1 MQMPRNCRARI
12 ATVGPMRGYRA
23 VLAYGIRA
31 GFDFRGGADV
41 SDTGRPTVLLTD
53 RAWPDDAVERT
64 VLDAAGLTLISGP
77 CDAAPA
83 PVIESLVA
91 EHQPDAILT
100 CWAPVS
106 AAAVAASASLRVVA
120 RMGVGLDNID
130 VAAAT
135 ASGVLVTNV
144 PDYCVEEVSDH
155 AVALVLAWTR
165 GIAQAD
171 RQVRAGRWDPAGARL
186 RRLSTL
192 TCGVVG
198 FGRIGRCTARKLLA
212 LGAQVLASSPG
223 RPADTGGVPVV
234 ALEELLARSDVVIVH
249 ARLTAA
255 TRHLLGAR
263 ELSLMP
269 PGSLL
274 VNVSRGGLVDT
285 AALADALASGHLA
298 GAGLDVLE
306 GEPAVPPELLE
317 HAGVVIT
324 PHIAFS
330 SDASVLDLRR
340 SAAEEVVRVLTGQAP
355 HHPCNDPHH
364 VAAPGGRR

>member
-1 MQMPRNCRARI
+1 MIGDASR
-12 ATVGPMRGYRA
+12 T
-23 VLAYGIRA
+23 
-31 GFDFRGGADV
+31 
-41 SDTGRPTVLLTD
+41 TVLLTD
-53 RAWPDDAVERT
+53 RAWPDDTVERT
-64 VLDAAGLTLISGP
+64 VLDAAGFTLVSGP
-77 CDAAPA
+77 PDPTPA
-83 PVIESLVA
+83 QVIESLVA

-106 AAAVAASASLRVVA
+106 AVAMAASPSLRVVA

-130 VAAAT
+130 VHAAT
-135 ASGVLVTNV
+135 ASSVLVTNV

-165 GIAQAD
+165 GIVRAD
-171 RQVRAGRWDPAGARL
+171 RQVRAGRWDPADARL

-192 TCGVVG
+192 TCGVIG
-198 FGRIGRCTARKLLA
+198 FGRIGQCTARKLRA
-212 LGAQVLASSPG
+212 LGARVLASSRS

-234 ALEELLARSDVVIVH
+234 ALEELLGRSDAVIVH
-249 ARLTAA
+249 APLTAA
-255 TRHLLGAR
+255 TRHLIGAR

-274 VNVSRGGLVDT
+274 VNVSRGGLVDP
-285 AALADALASGHLA
+285 AALAGALASGRLS

-317 HAGVVIT
+317 HPGVVIT
-324 PHIAFS
+324 PHIAFA

-340 SAAEEVVRVLTGQAP
+340 GAAEEVVRVLSGQTP
-355 HHPCNDPHH
+355 FFPCNVPQGP
-364 VAAPGGRR
+364 ATYGGHR